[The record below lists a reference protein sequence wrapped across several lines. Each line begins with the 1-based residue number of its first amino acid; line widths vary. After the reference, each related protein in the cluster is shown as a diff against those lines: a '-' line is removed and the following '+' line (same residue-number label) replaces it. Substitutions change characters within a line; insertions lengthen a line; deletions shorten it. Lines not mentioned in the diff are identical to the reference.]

1 MLATVQKSMFVCN
14 EAKIGLPVYWKADGV
29 GILGTRT
36 VGCGLLGVI
45 AAGLVRTAMFY

>member
-1 MLATVQKSMFVCN
+1 MHW
-14 EAKIGLPVYWKADGV
+14 EAEGV
-29 GILGTRT
+29 GIMRTRT